1 MASNGR
7 IGSTPIRGT
16 KRLSKR
22 SLFLF
27 MYAVYLLYSDKCNRY
42 YVGYS
47 ADIHER
53 LLRHNTGKVTATRNC
68 RPYRICEVKIFD
80 TQAEA
85 IAEEARI
92 KRQKSRKYIEFLI
105 AGNW

>member
-1 MASNGR
+1 
-7 IGSTPIRGT
+7 
-16 KRLSKR
+16 
-22 SLFLF
+22 
-27 MYAVYLLYSDKCNRY
+27 
-42 YVGYS
+42 
-47 ADIHER
+47 
-53 LLRHNTGKVTATRNC
+53 
-68 RPYRICEVKIFD
+68 VKIFD